1 MAGNL
6 RGPLVAVCGPSAPRD
21 QDLSA
26 AREVGALLAERGA
39 TLICGGLGGAM
50 AAAAAGARE
59 NGGVVVGIL
68 PGDDPAEAGPDVEI
82 ALATG
87 LGEMRNCLIARSA
100 SAMIAIGGGVGTL
113 SEIAFALVLGKPV
126 AGIDTW
132 QLQSPRGGAIAAAE
146 VHPARSAQEA
156 VDWALGQAGGAA
168 RSGAPG

>member
-1 MAGNL
+1 
-6 RGPLVAVCGPSAPRD
+6 
-21 QDLSA
+21 
-26 AREVGALLAERGA
+26 
-39 TLICGGLGGAM
+39 M

-59 NGGVVVGIL
+59 NGGMVVGIL
-68 PGDDPAEAGPDVEI
+68 PGNDPAEAGPDVEI

-132 QLQSPRGGAIAAAE
+132 QLQPPRGGVTATAGI
-146 VHPARSAQEA
+146 HSAQSALDA
-156 VDWALGQAGGAA
+156 VDWALGQARGEIGRASC
-168 RSGAPG
+168 RERV

>member
-1 MAGNL
+1 M
-6 RGPLVAVCGPSAPRD
+6 
-21 QDLSA
+21 A

-50 AAAAAGARE
+50 AAAAAGARQ

-68 PGDDPAEAGPDVEI
+68 PGDDPAEAGPDVQI

-132 QLQSPRGGAIAAAE
+132 KLQPPAGGAVAAAG
-146 VHPARSAQEA
+146 VHPAQSAKEA
-156 VDWALGQAGGAA
+156 VDWALGRVTPGHATSRAAG
-168 RSGAPG
+168 

>member
-1 MAGNL
+1 MARRL

-21 QDLSA
+21 QDLLA

-100 SAMIAIGGGVGTL
+100 SAMIASGGGVGTL

-132 QLQSPRGGAIAAAE
+132 QLRPPRGGAIATAR

-156 VDWALGQAGGAA
+156 VDWALGPAPGAATSGGA
-168 RSGAPG
+168 G